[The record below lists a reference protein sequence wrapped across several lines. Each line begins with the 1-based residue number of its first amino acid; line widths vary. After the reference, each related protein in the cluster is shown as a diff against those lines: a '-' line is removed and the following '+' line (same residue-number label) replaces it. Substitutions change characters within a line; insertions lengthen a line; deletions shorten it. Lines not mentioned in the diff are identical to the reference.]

1 MSGEPRPGMSGGPRR
16 EMAVPHD
23 LQIAPHDDPE
33 AEAAFEKLPYSHQ
46 REYIDW
52 ILEARRA
59 DTRARRVDET
69 VRAVVARGWERRPA
83 E

>member
-1 MSGEPRPGMSGGPRR
+1 MGASDQTNS

-23 LQIAPHDDPE
+23 LQIALHDDPA
-33 AEAAFEKLPYSHQ
+33 AEAAFEKLPYSHK

-69 VRAVVARGWERRPA
+69 VSAVAAGDWKPRPSA
-83 E
+83 

>member
-1 MSGEPRPGMSGGPRR
+1 MNEQARP

-23 LQIAPHDDPE
+23 LQIALHDDPA

-69 VRAVVARGWERRPA
+69 VRALTGS
-83 E
+83 

>member
-1 MSGEPRPGMSGGPRR
+1 MGASDHTNS

-23 LQIAPHDDPE
+23 LQIALHDDPA
-33 AEAAFEKLPYSHQ
+33 AEAAFEKLPYSHK

-69 VRAVVARGWERRPA
+69 VGAVVAGGWERRPPD
-83 E
+83 

>member
-1 MSGEPRPGMSGGPRR
+1 MGASDQTNR

-23 LQIAPHDDPE
+23 LQIALHDDPE

-69 VRAVVARGWERRPA
+69 VRTVAAGGWERRSSD
-83 E
+83 

>member
-1 MSGEPRPGMSGGPRR
+1 MNDASRP

-23 LQIAPHDDPE
+23 LQIALHDDPA
-33 AEAAFEKLPYSHQ
+33 AEAAFETLPYSHK

-69 VRAVVARGWERRPA
+69 VSAVAAGGWKRPPA
-83 E
+83 D

>member
-1 MSGEPRPGMSGGPRR
+1 MDTNDQTNM

-23 LQIAPHDDPE
+23 LQIALHDDLQ
-33 AEAAFEKLPYSHQ
+33 AEAAFEKLPYSHK
-46 REYIDW
+46 RDYIDW

-69 VRAVVARGWERRPA
+69 VRALTRP
-83 E
+83 

>member
-1 MSGEPRPGMSGGPRR
+1 MSGEPRP

-23 LQIAPHDDPE
+23 LQIALHDDPQ
-33 AEAAFEKLPYSHQ
+33 AETAFEKLPYSHK

-59 DTRARRVDET
+59 GTRARRVDET
-69 VRAVVARGWERRPA
+69 VRAVVAGG
-83 E
+83 

>member
-1 MSGEPRPGMSGGPRR
+1 MDGEPRT

-23 LQIAPHDDPE
+23 LQIALHDDPA
-33 AEAAFEKLPYSHQ
+33 AEGAFEKLPYSHK
-46 REYIDW
+46 REYVNW

-69 VRAVVARGWERRPA
+69 VRAVVAGGWERRPSD
-83 E
+83 